1 MSAYVVRP
9 EIGEAADLHGK
20 PADSPTTLRGTSI
33 ARARYMPNDFE
44 QLLKDLFDEP
54 LNKLSQFSSE
64 QTQRIQ
70 TRLQEFVREAVKE
83 ELGKLHAQVADLLAL
98 FAPLWN
104 EP

>member
-1 MSAYVVRP
+1 
-9 EIGEAADLHGK
+9 
-20 PADSPTTLRGTSI
+20 
-33 ARARYMPNDFE
+33 MPNDFE

-83 ELGKLHAQVADLLAL
+83 ELGKLHAEVADLRARVAAL
-98 FAPLWN
+98 EKERVEEAADSV
-104 EP
+104 